1 VNQDVFGCDFDGF
14 AVIVGCHGGFFEFH
28 GQKLVQTRVHVFFD
42 VFHVPLYGFERF
54 AVELRVSVYD
64 SFCKKLGQ

>member
-1 VNQDVFGCDFDGF
+1 
-14 AVIVGCHGGFFEFH
+14 
-28 GQKLVQTRVHVFFD
+28 VFFD